1 MKEWLW
7 MDYPNE
13 QEDNSK
19 EKSQPQRGQL
29 NENVE
34 KIKDSEWDYYSGLPN
49 PTWYENNQ

>member
-7 MDYPNE
+7 MDYP
-13 QEDNSK
+13 QDRGKSK
-19 EKSQPQRGQL
+19 GEEGQL

>member
-13 QEDNSK
+13 NPKSK
-19 EKSQPQRGQL
+19 EGQL

-49 PTWYENNQ
+49 PLWYENNQ